1 MFYNDFTLN
10 YFKDLKY
17 SGSLINPTHKAM
29 IGSVKQEAIVKLQF
43 VVKND
48 VVKEI
53 KYKVFGNVA
62 LIVSMEYLANKLIG
76 KKIEDISQINYNQ
89 IVDFFQLTPI
99 QVNSAIM
106 AVDAFK
112 SCIKS

>member
-1 MFYNDFTLN
+1 M
-10 YFKDLKY
+10 
-17 SGSLINPTHKAM
+17 P
-29 IGSVKQEAIVKLQF
+29 
-43 VVKND
+43 
-48 VVKEI
+48 
-53 KYKVFGNVA
+53 KVFGNVA